1 MESSVANL
9 LQQTGLSQNSLTD
22 KVEIHLVDKNDIFYK
37 KGRLLAEE
45 VYRKVWNTEHLIDGN
60 DYAVVVSR
68 QGSVVGNMNV
78 QLRSEQKSLKSETF
92 FGREHW
98 QDYFFG
104 APTNVAELSALA
116 LDQELPSEIRRPIMM
131 MLILGTQILS
141 RALDIQFYVT
151 IQHEFLMRILT
162 KSLQLPFF
170 RNENLTRP
178 QGKLPSDNYW
188 NREEL
193 PRLYYLD
200 TKDGN
205 AINTC
210 ASFFCYLH
218 VSGIQTTFLPRIKKN
233 NMSFSAFRKNW
244 YLEQAIFN

>member
-9 LQQTGLSQNSLTD
+9 LQQTGLSHGSSID
-22 KVEIHLVDKNDIFYK
+22 RMEVHLVDKNDIFYK

-60 DYAVVVSR
+60 DYAVVISR
-68 QGSVVGNMNV
+68 QGSVVGNMNI
-78 QLRSEQKSLKSETF
+78 QLRSGRKSLKSETF
-92 FGREHW
+92 FGGEHW
-98 QDYFFG
+98 QNYFPG
-104 APTNVAELSALA
+104 SPASVAELSALA
-116 LDQELPSEIRRPIMM
+116 IDQKLPPEIRRPIMM

-141 RALDIQFYVT
+141 RALDVQFYVT

-170 RNENLTRP
+170 RNESLTRP
-178 QGKLPSDNYW
+178 QGQLPNDDYW
-188 NREEL
+188 NRGEL

-200 TKDGN
+200 TKNGD

-218 VSGIQTTFLPRIKKN
+218 VSGIQTSFLPRIKKN
-233 NMSFSAFRKNW
+233 DMPFSAFRKNW
-244 YLEQAIFN
+244 YLEQAVFN